1 MSDRKYKIRIRRD
14 SSANWSNA
22 NPILDVGE
30 IGFETDTYKL
40 KVGNGLD
47 VWNNLNYVS
56 ASAAAHNQA
65 ISTITGLQ
73 TALDSKANTSHSHIV
88 SDVTNLQNAL
98 DNKAN
103 TVHTHYISD
112 VSSLQASLD
121 AKANTS
127 HSHVISDITSLQGA
141 LDAKT
146 NAGHTHYYYEVSPPD
161 PHSGILFNVSGTIGA
176 TGWFTYDTGNYKLNI
191 DAPSNAY
198 LSLGSGALLLKG
210 GYENLVLSTGQMT
223 LGSGTYININRSDSH
238 INIYAT
244 GLFVHNDL
252 EASGNV
258 TAPFFYGGLL
268 GAVNAPCKNT
278 YGSTIGKGVPV
289 YLTGTVGASNT
300 IEVSLA
306 RADTAASM
314 PAIGV
319 LNQSLDNNATGYVTI
334 VGSLKNIDTSNFS
347 VGNVVYVGPT
357 GGLTD
362 TRPTSTGHLVQNIGR
377 VGRSNANNGELF
389 ILGAGRTNDV
399 PNNLGLDSLYD
410 VVISSPASGQVVFY
424 NGSSWINSAIGSIS
438 GATGA
443 TGPAGAAGSNG
454 TNGAT
459 GATGPAGATGAI
471 PTGYVI
477 SVNSATGVITN
488 VAKTNEANIFSL
500 SQSMPTGIFGSDLRI
515 SDGLIQTK
523 TIPINIDSN
532 VGIYIGDTSES
543 GNSTRFFVEDSSE
556 IINMDSASV
565 YFERGVFS
573 LGPSSS
579 NTISITKPAVISNSS
594 TYFLP
599 SGVGSN
605 NNVLSIQSATGSI
618 NYLQWSNNGSKT
630 YSILTPL
637 DNQPPAS
644 NYATID
650 TRNSIMVLDFDAAT
664 DESAVFVDVMPEAAS
679 LGSGL
684 KVRLHWMADTA
695 TTGTCRWGVQIERM
709 NTDEDSDSFDTAAT
723 AGSTTNGTSGIIT
736 TTEITITTID
746 SVAAGE
752 PYRLK
757 VFRDA
762 DGTSGTDDMTGDAQ
776 LVAVEVRSAS

>member
-14 SSANWSNA
+14 SSTNWSNS

-141 LDAKT
+141 LDTKT

-191 DAPSNAY
+191 DSPSNAY

-258 TAPFFYGGLL
+258 TAPFFSGGLL

-278 YGSTIGKGVPV
+278 YGSSIGKGVPV
-289 YLTGTVGASNT
+289 YLTGTVGSTNT

-319 LNQSLDNNATGYVTI
+319 LNQSLANNATGYVTI
-334 VGSLKNIDTSNFS
+334 VGSLKNINTSDFS
-347 VGNVVYVGPT
+347 VGNVIFVGPT
-357 GGLTD
+357 GGLTNV
-362 TRPTSTGHLVQNIGR
+362 RPTSTGHLVQNIGR
-377 VGRSNANNGELF
+377 VGRSNANTGELF

-424 NGSSWINSAIGSIS
+424 NGSSWINSAIGSSS

-443 TGPAGAAGSNG
+443 TGPA
-454 TNGAT
+454 GAT

-488 VAKTNEANIFSL
+488 VAKTNEANLFTF
-500 SQSMPTGIFGSDLRI
+500 SQSMPTGIFDSLTVSG
-515 SDGLIQTK
+515 GLIDQVGN
-523 TIPINIDSN
+523 PLLINAVENI
-532 VGIYIGDTSES
+532 IIGDCYTAQHGTAIQIEDANENIIFNTSLS
-543 GNSTRFFVEDSSE
+543 TFNGDIAFVRSANSLYWT
-556 IINMDSASV
+556 AP
-565 YFERGVFS
+565 GV
-573 LGPSSS
+573 LSSS
-579 NTISITKPAVISNSS
+579 AAYTLPAATGRLRES
-594 TYFLP
+594 
-599 SGVGSN
+599 
-605 NNVLSIQSATGSI
+605 LSIKSATGVAVGTLFDLEW
-618 NYLQWSNNGSKT
+618 NQGGSKT
-630 YSILTPL
+630 YAIFKPQ
-637 DNQPPAS
+637 DNQPPTG
-644 NYATID
+644 NFATID
-650 TRNSIMVLDFDAAT
+650 TRNTIFVLDFDAAT
-664 DESAVFVDVMPEAAS
+664 DESAIFTSIMPEAAI
-679 LGSGL
+679 LASGL
-684 KVRLHWMADTA
+684 KIRIHWVADTA
-695 TTGTCRWGVQIERM
+695 TTGSCRWGAQLERM
-709 NTDEDSDSFDTAAT
+709 NTDLDSDSFDTAVT
-723 AGSTTNGTSGIIT
+723 AGSTTNGTAGIIT
-736 TTEITITTID
+736 TTEIPLSNID
-746 SVAAGE
+746 GLVSGE
-752 PYRLK
+752 AYRLK
-757 VFRDA
+757 IFRDA

-776 LVAVEVRSAS
+776 LVAVEVRGGA

>member
-1 MSDRKYKIRIRRD
+1 MSIYKIRVRRD
-14 SSANWSNA
+14 TSGRWTFV
-22 NPILDVGE
+22 NPVLGIGE
-30 IGFETDTYKL
+30 VGFETDTRKL
-40 KVGNGLD
+40 KVGDGTTP
-47 VWNNLNYVS
+47 WNSLSYVAYEVS
-56 ASAAAHNQA
+56 AHNQA

-73 TALDSKANTSHSHIV
+73 A
-88 SDVTNLQNAL
+88 AL
-98 DNKAN
+98 DNKAALS
-103 TVHTHYISD
+103 HSHAISD
-112 VSSLQASLD
+112 VVNLQTALNG
-121 AKANTS
+121 KAALS
-127 HSHVISDITSLQGA
+127 HSHAFIDVTGLQAALDNKSDVGHGHTISDITALQGA
-141 LDAKT
+141 LDFKA
-146 NAGHTHYYYEVSPPD
+146 AYDHTHTHEEVTATGFGREVIFNTSGLFDASPEFQYD
-161 PHSGILFNVSGTIGA
+161 RTTSHLIVAGTIESSGVMIA
-176 TGWFTYDTGNYKLNI
+176 REFYGDL
-191 DAPSNAY
+191 
-198 LSLGSGALLLKG
+198 LGS
-210 GYENLVLSTGQMT
+210 
-223 LGSGTYININRSDSH
+223 
-238 INIYAT
+238 
-244 GLFVHNDL
+244 VH
-252 EASGNV
+252 
-258 TAPFFYGGLL
+258 
-268 GAVNAPCKNT
+268 APCKNT

-300 IEVSLA
+300 IQVSLA

-319 LNQSLDNNATGYVTI
+319 LNQSLANNATGHVTI

-347 VGNVVYVGPT
+347 VGDVLFVGPT
-357 GGLTD
+357 GGLTNV
-362 TRPTSTGHLVQNIGR
+362 RPTSTGHLVQNIGR
-377 VGRSNANNGELF
+377 VGRSAIYSGELF

-424 NGSSWINSAIGSIS
+424 DGSSWINSSI
-438 GATGA
+438 
-443 TGPAGAAGSNG
+443 
-454 TNGAT
+454 
-459 GATGPAGATGAI
+459 GAI

-500 SQSMPTGIFGSDLRI
+500 SQSMPTGVFGSDLRI

-523 TIPINIDSN
+523 TIPLNIDSDL
-532 VGIYIGDTSES
+532 GIYIGDTSLS

-565 YFERGVFS
+565 YFERGAFS

-579 NTISITKPAVISNSS
+579 NVISIAKPTVISNNS
-594 TYFLP
+594 TYVLP

-664 DESAVFVDVMPEAAS
+664 DESAVFVVVMPEAVS

>member
-1 MSDRKYKIRIRRD
+1 
-14 SSANWSNA
+14 
-22 NPILDVGE
+22 
-30 IGFETDTYKL
+30 
-40 KVGNGLD
+40 
-47 VWNNLNYVS
+47 
-56 ASAAAHNQA
+56 
-65 ISTITGLQ
+65 
-73 TALDSKANTSHSHIV
+73 
-88 SDVTNLQNAL
+88 
-98 DNKAN
+98 
-103 TVHTHYISD
+103 
-112 VSSLQASLD
+112 
-121 AKANTS
+121 
-127 HSHVISDITSLQGA
+127 
-141 LDAKT
+141 
-146 NAGHTHYYYEVSPPD
+146 
-161 PHSGILFNVSGTIGA
+161 
-176 TGWFTYDTGNYKLNI
+176 
-191 DAPSNAY
+191 
-198 LSLGSGALLLKG
+198 
-210 GYENLVLSTGQMT
+210 MT

-438 GATGA
+438 GATGATGPAGAAGSNGTDGATGATGPAGAAGSNGTNGATGATGLTGATGIQGLAGFSGDTGATGPTGPTGPQGA